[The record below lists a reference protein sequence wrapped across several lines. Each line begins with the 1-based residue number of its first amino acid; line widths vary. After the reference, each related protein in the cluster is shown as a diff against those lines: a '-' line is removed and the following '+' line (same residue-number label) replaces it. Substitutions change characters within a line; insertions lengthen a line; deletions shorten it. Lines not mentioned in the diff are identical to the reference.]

1 MKGEN
6 FLLAMDAAMPQA
18 VVDPEELRL
27 FARNLKRFN
36 NDLRERTGVLG
47 NQLATL
53 GASWRDQEHTKFM
66 ESFAEHM
73 KFIQRFAESTD
84 EYIPYLLRKAE
95 YIEQYQQ
102 S

>member
-1 MKGEN
+1 
-6 FLLAMDAAMPQA
+6 MPQA

-27 FARNLKRFN
+27 FARNLRRFN
-36 NDLRERTGVLG
+36 NELRERTAMLG
-47 NQLATL
+47 NQLNNL
-53 GASWRDQEHTKFM
+53 GASWRDQEHTKFV
-66 ESFAEHM
+66 EQFDQHIKALA
-73 KFIQRFAESTD
+73 RFSETTE

>member
-1 MKGEN
+1 
-6 FLLAMDAAMPQA
+6 MPQA

-36 NDLRERTGVLG
+36 NDLRERTGQLG
-47 NQLATL
+47 NQLSTL

-66 ESFAEHM
+66 EAFSEHM
-73 KFIQRFAESTD
+73 KVIQRFTETTE

>member
-1 MKGEN
+1 
-6 FLLAMDAAMPQA
+6 MPQA

-36 NDLRERTGVLG
+36 NDLREKTTMLG
-47 NQLATL
+47 NQLALL
-53 GASWRDQEHTKFM
+53 GASWRDQEHTKFA
-66 ESFAEHM
+66 EQFAEHM
-73 KFIQRFAESTD
+73 KFIARFAEATD
-84 EYIPYLLRKAE
+84 EYIPYLIRKAE